1 VRASTQWLRE
11 LVGVDFTPAQMAERL
26 TAGGVEVEAL
36 HPFGEEL
43 AEVVVAEVRA
53 KAAHPRRDKLTVV
66 DVFDGASVHTVV
78 CGAPNVPAVG
88 GRVLLARVGAVLPG
102 GLAIAE
108 RELAGVVSRG
118 MLCSESELGIG
129 AEGDGIVVLGPADD
143 APLGTRADEAFGLRD
158 VALEI
163 SLTPN
168 RPDCLGHIGLARELA
183 ALCGVPFALPAT
195 GESFALRA
203 LHAAHGTIAADG
215 GDVTVTIASPERC
228 PRYAATLVRGVQ
240 VGASPL
246 RVRARLH
253 TLGVR
258 AISNVVDAT
267 NLALFEW
274 GHPTHAF
281 DLARVAGRH
290 ITVRLAV
297 DGETMRTLDGVERT
311 LTRDDLLICDGN
323 GPVAIAGVM
332 GGADTEIRAET
343 RDVLLECAWFEPRGV
358 RRTARRL
365 GLHTDA
371 SHRFERG
378 VDPDAVDAVARRV
391 SALVRGLGGGDIGRE
406 GVDVHPLPRAE
417 VRLQLRGDRLR
428 AMLGDPEA
436 TLDAAALILGRLG
449 CAVSTTPAPVPP
461 GTVLDVVAP
470 GWRPDL
476 TREIDLIE
484 EVARVR
490 GYDRIPTIVP
500 NVRPSVTGT
509 PPRVR
514 FGRRLREHAAAA
526 GLYEAINFAFL
537 APADLAACAVSRAAV
552 PLANPLSEER
562 SVLRTSLVPGLLG
575 DVRRAQRHQG
585 ERVALFELARVFAPQ
600 TDGPLPIE
608 RRELGVVL
616 SGPRARWL
624 GDVEALDFFD
634 LKGVVASLV
643 SSACGLAIDTVVD
656 ARLDASVEDGGAP
669 FLHPRRRARVRVGER
684 DAGVLGEVHPDV
696 IDAVGLVG
704 RPLVAVLDVE
714 ALYDATVAAGL
725 PRARPLPRFPHVT
738 RDLALVVAESV
749 VSADVAAALREAGQ
763 GLAEDVQVFD
773 VYRGAGVPEGHK
785 SLAFRVVYR
794 DPSATLTDERVD
806 RAHEQVS
813 RVARE
818 HFGGVLRA

>member
-11 LVGVDFTPAQMAERL
+11 LVGMGLTPAQMAERL
-26 TAGGVEVEAL
+26 TAGGIEVEAL
-36 HPFGEEL
+36 HAYGEGL
-43 AEVVVAEVRA
+43 AGIVVAEVRT
-53 KAAHPRRDKLTVV
+53 KAPHPRRDKLTVV
-66 DVFDGASVHTVV
+66 EVFDGATVHTVV
-78 CGAPNVPAVG
+78 CGAPNVPAPG

-129 AEGDGIVVLGPADD
+129 ADADGIVVLGEGDD
-143 APLGTRADEAFGLRD
+143 AALGARADEAFALRD

-168 RPDCLGHIGLARELA
+168 RPDGLGHVGLARELA
-183 ALCGVPFALPAT
+183 ALCGVAFAPPAP
-195 GESFALRA
+195 GGALSLRA
-203 LHAAHGTIAADG
+203 LSGAHGSLAADG
-215 GDVTVTIASPERC
+215 GDVTVTIAAPERC
-228 PRYAATLVRGVQ
+228 PRYAATLVRGVR
-240 VGASPL
+240 VGPSPL

-253 TLGVR
+253 ALGVR

-290 ITVRLAV
+290 ITVRLAT

-311 LTRDDLLICDGN
+311 LTRDDLLICDGD

-358 RRTARRL
+358 RRTSRRL

-378 VDPDAVDAVARRV
+378 VDQDGVERVAQRVTALVHELAGGDVGRDAVDVQ
-391 SALVRGLGGGDIGRE
+391 
-406 GVDVHPLPRAE
+406 PLPRAT

-436 TLDAAALILGRLG
+436 TLDAAAPILARLG
-449 CAVSTTPAPVPP
+449 CVVSPTPSPVPA

-476 TREIDLIE
+476 TREVDLIE

-509 PPRVR
+509 PPHIR
-514 FGRRLREHAAAA
+514 FGRKLREHAAAA

-537 APADLAACAVSRAAV
+537 APADLASSAVSRAAV

-585 ERVALFELARVFAPQ
+585 ERVALFELARVFTPQ
-600 TDGPLPIE
+600 SEGPLPIE
-608 RRELGVVL
+608 QRELGIVL
-616 SGPRARWL
+616 CGPRARWL
-624 GDVEALDFFD
+624 GDTDPLDFYD
-634 LKGVVASLV
+634 LKGVVAALV
-643 SSACGLAIDTVVD
+643 SSACGLAIETVLD
-656 ARLDASVEDGGAP
+656 ARLDAAVEQGGAP
-669 FLHPRRRARVRVGER
+669 FLHPRRRARVRAGNR
-684 DAGVLGEVHPDV
+684 DVGVLGEVHPDV
-696 IDAVGLVG
+696 VEAVGLNG

-714 ALYDATVAAGL
+714 ALFAAMSEAGL

-738 RDLALVVAESV
+738 RDLALVVSEPV
-749 VSADVAAALREAGQ
+749 VSADVAAALREAGE
-763 GLAEDVQVFD
+763 GLAEDVQLFD
-773 VYRGAGVPEGHK
+773 VYRGTGVPEGHK

-794 DPSATLTDERVD
+794 DPAAPLTDERVD
-806 RAHEQVS
+806 RAHERVS

-818 HFGGVLRA
+818 RFGGVLRA

>member
-11 LVGVDFTPAQMAERL
+11 LVGVDLTPARMAERL
-26 TAGGVEVEAL
+26 TAGGIEVEAH
-36 HPFGEEL
+36 HPFGEGL

-53 KAAHPRRDKLTVV
+53 KAPHPRRDKLTVV
-66 DVFDGASVHTVV
+66 EVFDGATVHTVV
-78 CGAPNVPAVG
+78 CGAPNVPEPG

-129 AEGDGIVVLGPADD
+129 ADADGIIVLGEGDD
-143 APLGTRADEAFGLRD
+143 APLGVRADDAFGLRD

-183 ALCGVPFALPAT
+183 ALCDAAFALPAP
-195 GESFALRA
+195 GGSLALRA
-203 LHAAHGTIAADG
+203 LSGAHGSLATDG
-215 GDVTVTIASPERC
+215 GDVTVTIAAPERC
-228 PRYAATLVRGVQ
+228 PRYAATLVRGVR
-240 VGASPL
+240 VGPSPL

-290 ITVRLAV
+290 ITVRLAT
-297 DGETMRTLDGVERT
+297 DGETMRTLDGVERA
-311 LTRDDLLICDGN
+311 LTRDDLLICDAH
-323 GPVAIAGVM
+323 GPVAVAGVM

-378 VDPDAVDAVARRV
+378 VDQDAVEAVARRV
-391 SALVRGLGGGDIGRE
+391 TALVHGLAGGDVARE
-406 GVDVHPLPRAE
+406 GLDVHPQPRSA

-436 TLDAAALILGRLG
+436 TLAAAAPILTRLG
-449 CAVSTTPAPVPP
+449 CVVTPTASPVPV

-476 TREIDLIE
+476 TREIDLVE

-509 PPRVR
+509 PPRIR

-537 APADLAACAVSRAAV
+537 APADLAASAVSRMAV

-600 TDGPLPIE
+600 TEGPLPIE

-616 SGPRARWL
+616 CGPRARWI
-624 GDVEALDFFD
+624 GDTEPLDFLD
-634 LKGVVASLV
+634 LKGVLAALV
-643 SSACGLAIDTVVD
+643 SSACGLTIETVMD
-656 ARLDASVEDGGAP
+656 PRLEASIEQGGAP
-669 FLHPRRRARVRVGER
+669 FLHPRRRARVRAGGREV
-684 DAGVLGEVHPDV
+684 GVLGEVHPEV
-696 IDAVGLVG
+696 VEAIGLNG

-714 ALYDATVAAGL
+714 ALFDASSDAGL

-738 RDLALVVAESV
+738 RDLALVVPEPV
-749 VSADVAAALREAGQ
+749 VSADVAVALREAGE
-763 GLAEDVQVFD
+763 GLAEDVQLFD

-794 DPSATLTDERVD
+794 DPTATLTDERVD
-806 RAHEQVS
+806 RAHERVS

-818 HFGGVLRA
+818 RFDGVLRA